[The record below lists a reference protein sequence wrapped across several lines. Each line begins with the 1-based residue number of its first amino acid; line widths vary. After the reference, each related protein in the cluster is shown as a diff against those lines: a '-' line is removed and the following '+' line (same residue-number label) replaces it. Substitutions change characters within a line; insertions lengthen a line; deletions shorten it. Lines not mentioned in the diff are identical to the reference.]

1 MYLSLSKAG
10 ESAEYSVPAKVDL
23 STLFPGKQV
32 TKIDE
37 VSLSANRVLSPSVGK
52 VVTVNPMEIRTFKV
66 THGTARTFYARKHK

>member
-1 MYLSLSKAG
+1 M
-10 ESAEYSVPAKVDL
+10 
-23 STLFPGKQV
+23 STLFPGKEV

-66 THGTARTFYARKHK
+66 THGAARTFYARKHK

>member
-1 MYLSLSKAG
+1 M
-10 ESAEYSVPAKVDL
+10 DL
-23 STLFPGKQV
+23 STLFPGKEV

-66 THGTARTFYARKHK
+66 THGAARTFYARKHK